1 MLDQWKIYLLIL
13 FVSKDL
19 TSLLAIRPPET
30 ITTIIIE
37 TKLKSWLNKN
47 NIDYNQTSNMVQN
60 VHPSWFRSDSDR
72 RILFSLYMYIQTLII
87 VPWICSSLNLF
98 LSFYKYS
105 VMINLQNHRVY
116 LLQDKNN
123 QQRQRSLQD
132 ARINKRSEI
141 HVQVHSEMLVIHHS
155 ARTNY

>member
-19 TSLLAIRPPET
+19 TSLLAIWPPET
-30 ITTIIIE
+30 IKTIIIE
-37 TKLKSWLNKN
+37 TKLKSWFNKN

-60 VHPSWFRSDSDR
+60 VHLSWFRSDSER
-72 RILFSLYMYIQTLII
+72 RILFSLYMYIQTSII
-87 VPWICSSLNLF
+87 VLWICSSLNLF
-98 LSFYKYS
+98 LSLYKYS
-105 VMINLQNHRVY
+105 VMINLQNHLVY

-123 QQRQRSLQD
+123 QQKWRFLQY

-141 HVQVHSEMLVIHHS
+141 HV
-155 ARTNY
+155 

>member
-19 TSLLAIRPPET
+19 TSLLAIWPPET
-30 ITTIIIE
+30 IKTIIIE
-37 TKLKSWLNKN
+37 TKLKSWFNKN

-60 VHPSWFRSDSDR
+60 VHLSWFRSDSER
-72 RILFSLYMYIQTLII
+72 RISFSLYMYIQTSII
-87 VPWICSSLNLF
+87 VLWICSSLNLF
-98 LSFYKYS
+98 LSLYKYS
-105 VMINLQNHRVY
+105 VMINLQNHLVY

-123 QQRQRSLQD
+123 QQKWRFLQY

-141 HVQVHSEMLVIHHS
+141 HV
-155 ARTNY
+155 

>member
-1 MLDQWKIYLLIL
+1 MLYQWKIYLLVL

-60 VHPSWFRSDSDR
+60 VHLSWFRSDSDR
-72 RILFSLYMYIQTLII
+72 RISFSQYMCIQTLII

-105 VMINLQNHRVY
+105 VMINLQNHLVY

-123 QQRQRSLQD
+123 QQKRRFLQD
-132 ARINKRSEI
+132 ARINKKKQNTCTSPQWNVG
-141 HVQVHSEMLVIHHS
+141 HPSFCQD
-155 ARTNY
+155 